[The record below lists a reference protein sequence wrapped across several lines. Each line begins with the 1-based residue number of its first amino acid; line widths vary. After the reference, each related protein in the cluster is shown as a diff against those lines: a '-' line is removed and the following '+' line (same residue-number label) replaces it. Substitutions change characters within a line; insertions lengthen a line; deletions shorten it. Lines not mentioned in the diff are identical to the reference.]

1 MMMMTMM
8 MMVEV
13 MMMMMRRRRREKGE
27 SMAGSTRSVYELKL
41 LKCRRARVEEQA
53 AGQASR

>member
-8 MMVEV
+8 MMVKV
-13 MMMMMRRRRREKGE
+13 MMMMRRRRREKGE

-53 AGQASR
+53 ARQASR

>member
-8 MMVEV
+8 MMVKV
-13 MMMMMRRRRREKGE
+13 MMMMRRRRREKGE